1 MRFAAVLIL
10 PLLHT
15 AVGQEDVDFL
25 WASSGGGWRAQTA
38 CIAYANIFT
47 QAGLITPDSS
57 LLSAVSTQ
65 SGASWFSTQ
74 FFYSQ
79 QFFESTALSTPNEL
93 YEFVLSW
100 MDSYQILTS
109 PPNATTN
116 FVCDFLDKVRNTT
129 HLDTFSEYCNILLD
143 YDGDWVAFV
152 SAMIQAA
159 STDYGDSGLVDRPLN
174 ADNRVMAMSDSHL
187 LVQSSL
193 VANSRVRNETSSSD
207 IAAYLGPSGT
217 ADLLNSI
224 PLCVDWVVTT
234 DGSFYF
240 TNQPQEQ
247 TTGLSTMP
255 SWESYTGETSK
266 TFSFD
271 DWEDFFLYPAEN
283 GQVSIP
289 VLTGTTPVGQ
299 LQQPFF
305 SSAQAPTVGQI
316 GAASSAFLGV
326 ASGVNPSTLAQL
338 MSFQRNQIVVGN
350 MTADEKVMDLEEL
363 TAKINTIYGLEILD
377 DLAVCTQWPA
387 ECGDGDGRLI
397 DGYVTDDVT
406 LALNIGLHQM
416 STNGNL
422 TKTLKVILC
431 NNNVLGGLPIEELA
445 YFNTTFNQGV
455 EPGAFIWPTL
465 QDQHLDLPLYSPQIF
480 DSYLDLDML
489 NNITEPI
496 EGINVTT
503 ALIKTTTIDNP
514 AFHTRAGQPV
524 EILLVSSNSAIP
536 TAIAGKT
543 QIEQWKVPLAEMARD
558 ITASQVLLSRVKAFM
573 MEGTDISTSS
583 SGARFRVSW
592 ILHTTLL
599 MTASILYGILL

>member
-1 MRFAAVLIL
+1 MSTMMRFAAVLIL
-10 PLLHT
+10 SLLHA
-15 AVGQEDVDFL
+15 AVGQEDADFL

-38 CIAYANIFT
+38 CMAYSNIFT

-79 QFFESTALSTPNEL
+79 QFFENTALSTPDEL
-93 YEFVLSW
+93 YDFVLSW
-100 MDSYQILTS
+100 MDSYQSMNT
-109 PPNATTN
+109 TTN
-116 FVCDFLDKVRNTT
+116 FVCDFLDRVRNTT
-129 HLDTFSEYCNILLD
+129 HLDVFSEYCNILLD
-143 YDGDWVAFV
+143 YEGDWAAFM
-152 SAMIQAA
+152 SAMYKAT
-159 STDYGDSGLVDRPLN
+159 STDYGDADLVDRPVN
-174 ADNRVMAMSDSHL
+174 AQNRVTAMSDTKL
-187 LVQSSL
+187 LVQTSL
-193 VANSRVRNETSSSD
+193 VANSRIRQETNTSD
-207 IAAYLGPSGT
+207 TVAYLGPSGT

-224 PLCVDWVVTT
+224 PVCVDWTVTN
-234 DGSFYF
+234 DGDFYF
-240 TNQPQEQ
+240 TNQQDAS
-247 TTGLSTMP
+247 TTP
-255 SWESYTGETSK
+255 SWGSHTGETSK

-271 DWEDFFLYPAEN
+271 DWEDFYLYPAEN

-289 VLTGTTPVGQ
+289 VLTGTAPVGQ

-305 SSAQAPTVGQI
+305 SSTQAPTVGQI

-338 MSFQRNQIVVGN
+338 MSFQRNQIMVGN
-350 MTADEKVMDLEEL
+350 KTADEKVMDLEKL
-363 TAKINTIYGLEILD
+363 TSKINTIYGLEILD

-387 ECGDGDGRLI
+387 ECGDGDGRFI

-416 STNGNL
+416 SSNGNL
-422 TKTLKVILC
+422 SKTLKVILC

-489 NNITEPI
+489 NDITEPI

-524 EILLVSSNSAIP
+524 EILLVSGNSAIP
-536 TAIAGKT
+536 TAIAGET

-558 ITASQVLLSRVKAFM
+558 IAASQVLLSRVKAFM
-573 MEGTDISTSS
+573 MEGTDSGTSS
-583 SGARFRVSW
+583 NGARFRVSW
-592 ILHTTLL
+592 ILHTALL
-599 MTASILYGILL
+599 VTASILYGILL